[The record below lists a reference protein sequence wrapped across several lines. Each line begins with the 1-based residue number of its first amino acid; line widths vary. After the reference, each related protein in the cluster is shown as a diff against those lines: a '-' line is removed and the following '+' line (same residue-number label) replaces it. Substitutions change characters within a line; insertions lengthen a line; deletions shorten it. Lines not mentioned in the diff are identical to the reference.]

1 MSKILDAL
9 IKTYDGVE
17 NVAVIHAA
25 FDETPHTVALVEVS
39 KALSIDE
46 KLEKAFMLTNSIND
60 AWYNNMEVSMM
71 FDGRSCRSTS
81 VGDMVLVGTEKYLC
95 EPAGWSKV

>member
-9 IKTYDGVE
+9 IKKYDGVE

-39 KALSIDE
+39 KALSTDE
-46 KLEKAFMLTNSIND
+46 KLDKAFMLTNSIDD
-60 AWYNNMEVSMM
+60 AWYNNKEITKM
-71 FDGRSCRSTS
+71 FDGDGCRSTS
-81 VGDMVLVGTEKYLC
+81 VGDMALVGTEKYKC
-95 EPAGWSKV
+95 ESLGWSKM

>member
-1 MSKILDAL
+1 M
-9 IKTYDGVE
+9 KTYEGVE

-39 KALSIDE
+39 KALSTDE

-60 AWYNNMEVSMM
+60 AWYNNKEITKM
-71 FDGRSCRSTS
+71 FDGNGCRC
-81 VGDMVLVGTEKYLC
+81 GRR
-95 EPAGWSKV
+95 